1 MISRQDVIMP
11 HQDSKDTDNWS
22 ELKSGSAIDE
32 MTKEELHSAMLDS
45 SRLWLAHDG
54 LWFQAVE
61 SMHGMDDAIKADTD
75 AWRVFTV
82 LEAKRILERIEVEFG
97 KGNVDDLAQ
106 ALRHRLY
113 ANINKMKIEKSDN
126 KIRMTMVN
134 CRVQSARQKKSL
146 DPFPCKSVGIV
157 EYSEFAK
164 TVNPKFITRCNFCP
178 PDKLPDCGHC
188 QWEFEL
194 ID

>member
-1 MISRQDVIMP
+1 MMTNLGP
-11 HQDSKDTDNWS
+11 KDSDNWT
-22 ELKSGSAIDE
+22 ELKSSSAIDE
-32 MTKEELHSAMLDS
+32 MTREELHSAMLDS

-61 SMHGMDDAIKADTD
+61 NMHGMADAIKADTD
-75 AWRVFTV
+75 AWMNFTT
-82 LEAKRILERIEVEFG
+82 LEAKRILSRIGVEIG
-97 KGNVDDLAQ
+97 KGNVDDLAL

-113 ANINKMKIEKSDN
+113 ANINDMKIEKCGN

-134 CRVQSARQKKSL
+134 CRVQSARQKKNL

-164 TVNPKFITRCNFCP
+164 TVNPKFITKCNFCP
-178 PDKLPDCGHC
+178 PDPLSDDGHC
-188 QWEFEL
+188 QWKFEL
-194 ID
+194 VD